1 MENMLFNWIFS
12 EKCSKYLQKKI
23 AFISSRDGYLNWL
36 KVQMYFKT
44 VM

>member
-1 MENMLFNWIFS
+1 MQNMLLNWIFS
-12 EKCSKYLQKKI
+12 ENISEYLQKKI

-36 KVQMYFKT
+36 KVQMYFKM